1 MSPIQIIVVLL
12 QHENPPSL
20 STMLKC
26 AGHFFSMTTKASFDK
41 SYKSPEESIEILKSR
56 GLIVSDENKAR
67 HYLSHIGYYR
77 LSAYMYPLLCMPKE
91 QHIFKEG
98 ASFDKI
104 MMLYRFDKKLRMLL
118 FNEIE
123 KIEVAIRSLIVNI
136 GCSMSKDPF
145 WITDF
150 NNFANKTRFDK
161 TVHLIDE
168 ELKHTKEEFISH
180 FKKTYSNQYPPAW
193 MLMEI
198 LPFGVVT
205 NIYANIKDNK
215 IKKRISQSFGLQ
227 VAPFESWLTIV
238 AVTRNSCG
246 HHARIWNRVF
256 SIRATMPNKM
266 SRPWLKLKRDPL
278 RVYFDMCIIKYFL
291 DVVSPG
297 NDMLDKMLSLFSD
310 YPEIDLKA
318 LGFPAG
324 DWQAEPLWIGR

>member
-136 GCSMSKDPF
+136 GCSMSKDSF

-180 FKKTYSNQYPPAW
+180 FKETYSNQYPPAW

-266 SRPWLKLKRDPL
+266 SRPWLKLKTDPL

>member
-1 MSPIQIIVVLL
+1 
-12 QHENPPSL
+12 
-20 STMLKC
+20 
-26 AGHFFSMTTKASFDK
+26 MTTKASFDK

-136 GCSMSKDPF
+136 GCSMSKDSF

-180 FKKTYSNQYPPAW
+180 FKETYSNQYPPAW

-266 SRPWLKLKRDPL
+266 SRPWLKLKTDPL